1 MGKIDS
7 REIGEVDSHGDSASS
22 LLLIKYATESQSI
35 CFQPQREEAAQEWKG
50 RNISHHLS
58 VHRLSF
64 GLMEYSFLVSIR
76 PNRYAADMENM
87 PSQLDESAQS
97 TQTSC
102 DSTLHALL
110 FLNPAAF
117 FCLRFWMLHIH
128 FPVGLQLKARA
139 RTWRMCRQTEGE
151 PREEKPKWIHSLSW
165 MEEERRGEGD
175 VRASFSC
182 LCPVESAQTP
192 GAAPASGSARTFT
205 PSCQSKLSL
214 AATLLW
220 HRHIRAPWL
229 LAFSLCPPCWK

>member
-1 MGKIDS
+1 MGPVFEKVPGPVNS
-7 REIGEVDSHGDSASS
+7 IG
-22 LLLIKYATESQSI
+22 LIKDSSVQGLKERNGSGKSKTLDLAGFL
-35 CFQPQREEAAQEWKG
+35 CLQPAGSNLFFVR
-50 RNISHHLS
+50 S
-58 VHRLSF
+58 V
-64 GLMEYSFLVSIR
+64 
-76 PNRYAADMENM
+76 
-87 PSQLDESAQS
+87 
-97 TQTSC
+97 
-102 DSTLHALL
+102 L
-110 FLNPAAF
+110 FLALSR
-117 FCLRFWMLHIH
+117 LRCQ
-128 FPVGLQLKARA
+128 GLQLKARA

-220 HRHIRAPWL
+220 HRHLSVTPVISVPNRRGPHFL
-229 LAFSLCPPCWK
+229 LSTLPTTRSFHKAARGACLGEGQSVFVTRE